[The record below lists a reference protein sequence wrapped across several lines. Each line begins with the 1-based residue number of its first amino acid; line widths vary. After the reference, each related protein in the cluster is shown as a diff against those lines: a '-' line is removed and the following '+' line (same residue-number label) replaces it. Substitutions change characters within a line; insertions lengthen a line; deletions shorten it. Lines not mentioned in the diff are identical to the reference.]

1 MFSLHQGISGRYWS
15 WSRYPIPASPYHWLI
30 SPVPRP
36 QTAFYWSRAWA
47 GFCTILWL
55 EASVSRLF
63 SAPGN
68 SWGKNGQLE
77 LAPSQP
83 GLWGCQMGARR
94 ARLVPGRASLDIEQQ
109 SSGWG
114 YLELLSL
121 YPGGLLI
128 RGLAC
133 RQSGSGRSRWVLC
146 RFLHVTTNLEFRNA
160 LLGQIAWDFL
170 LRQDLA

>member
-1 MFSLHQGISGRYWS
+1 MRLCKDREMFSLHQGISGRYWS

-94 ARLVPGRASLDIEQQ
+94 ARLVPGSIP
-109 SSGWG
+109 G
-114 YLELLSL
+114 YWAAELRLRLSWAAQFI
-121 YPGGLLI
+121 PGGAPDQRSGMSTI
-128 RGLAC
+128 RL
-133 RQSGSGRSRWVLC
+133 REVEVSGNVM
-146 RFLHVTTNLEFRNA
+146 
-160 LLGQIAWDFL
+160 
-170 LRQDLA
+170 